1 MDEVKWW
8 ELLKASVRSAVDEL
22 DITQISAIGLFDS
35 SDNYFFPNEQLD
47 ANYSNNLILLG
58 RAWLFLSKILQNEL
72 QLSYWDTIAISGRS
86 TTLSFFALGFDI
98 FLLIEHESTVDPLD
112 VIKMVLKFVFRYG
125 YQEEYETAGLVA
137 AEGFPIWVSSIYDI
151 DEFLFAISITSLLT
165 LIERINMEVNA
176 GGVTSCILQG
186 TESLR
191 LHVSFNPSQDIVLAT
206 TLSKQSSIVTEQIPE
221 VDSLLGIIKD
231 PALYSAF
238 VPEQK
243 NEERERMLKE
253 IRQDYN
259 GEITEEEI
267 ASLTSFEE
275 NTLLSLEEEITSVA
289 KKFRANE
296 ISIGYLRK
304 RMRLPSEVLSMS
316 LEYLIA
322 TGKISGRIG
331 RSSISGQEMLVL
343 DHLIQK
349 QPSEMDRIKLIQHQI
364 TDLFLPLESIISQLP
379 EITVEPQKQEFRD
392 ALTEYQIIQTLADS
406 DPLYLLANEIRT
418 ANQQL
423 ENLVKGLILVKKR
436 LKEVGEKHIL
446 QAELNRRLTLLS
458 DRIYE
463 LQVNIF
469 GKVAKYFDD
478 LKNHYH
484 LLLRLIPSP
493 TSFPISPNE
502 TETNLILIEFRCQAH
517 NCLHTSQ
524 VQDYYTSWIKLTVFA
539 RFLGII
545 DNFPEANHTKII
557 QLKNN
562 LILVLENLEK
572 MSKEVEI
579 EYKLEFYPF
588 LNNLDDLIITNN
600 ERERLISLL
609 QGNALTEFFQ
619 CSTCN
624 KWYCNKHIKE
634 NKCLYC

>member
-238 VPEQK
+238 IPELR